1 MRRGD
6 DVTLARALAEALDGR
21 AEPTGELQAIV
32 RVLEA
37 AAAEARFDVA
47 AAETERALAAARPRP
62 RSRTRRRWPVP
73 VAVAAAAAVAL
84 AVVLVLVS
92 PFGSSPVVDVQA
104 QALAALGGPG
114 VVLEVSERIVPGPA
128 GGFAAST
135 RTGWIDPARGRA
147 AWTQRTAAGTVVD
160 QTLVERGR
168 ITRYDPATATAVVAR
183 TCAALATGCAA
194 AVDPVA
200 VYRQALLRASATSA
214 RPVMFAG
221 RSAYSFALP
230 VVRLADAA
238 RIAQVVTVDAR
249 SLLPERIE
257 WRLHG
262 TDGRARTVAVIDVEH
277 VTAVPRDFAPQDAFT
292 LPLAPGTAV
301 TQLAAPGRPVRLVS
315 TRTLNLAQ
323 ARALR
328 PRIDWLGPRF
338 RGHRLGAITLY
349 RYNAG
354 VAVRLRYGPLLV
366 WNYGP
371 VVPPRLISRLL
382 VPIKQVPIGSRTARM
397 YATAGGA
404 FAGEIDRRGGTA
416 VVIASAAQSESVFRA
431 VSRLRALATAGAG

>member
-47 AAETERALAAARPRP
+47 AAETERALESARPP
-62 RSRTRRRWPVP
+62 ARSRRRWPVP
-73 VAVAAAAAVAL
+73 VAVAAAAAIAL
-84 AVVLVLVS
+84 AVVLVLAS
-92 PFGSSPVVDVQA
+92 PFGSSPGVDVQA

-200 VYRQALLRASATSA
+200 VYRQALLRVAATSA
-214 RPVMFAG
+214 RPVTFHG
-221 RSAYSFALP
+221 KSAYRFSLP
-230 VVRLADAA
+230 VVRLADAT
-238 RIAQVVTVDAR
+238 RIAQIVTVDAR
-249 SLLPERIE
+249 SLLPKRIE
-257 WRLHG
+257 WRVHG
-262 TDGRARTVAVIDVEH
+262 PRSRARTVAVIDVEH
-277 VTAVPRDFAPQDAFT
+277 VAAVPRDFAPQDAFA

-315 TRTLNLAQ
+315 TRPLTVAQ

-338 RGHRLGAITLY
+338 RAHRLGAITLY

-371 VVPPRLISRLL
+371 VVPPGLISRLL
-382 VPIKQVPIGSRTARM
+382 VPIKQVPVGRRTARM

-416 VVIASAAQSESVFRA
+416 VAIAAAAQSESVFLA
-431 VSRLRALATAGAG
+431 VSRLRPMAGAG

>member
-1 MRRGD
+1 MRGGD

-21 AEPTGELQAIV
+21 AEPTPELQAIV

-47 AAETERALAAARPRP
+47 AAETERALESARPRP
-62 RSRTRRRWPVP
+62 RAHRRWPVP
-73 VAVAAAAAVAL
+73 VAAAAAVAIAL
-84 AVVLVLVS
+84 AVALVLIS
-92 PFGSSPVVDVQA
+92 PFGSSRVVDVQA
-104 QALAALGGPG
+104 QALAALGGPD
-114 VVLEVSERIVPGPA
+114 VVLEVSERISPGPA

-135 RTGWIDPARGRA
+135 RTGWIDPTRGRA

-168 ITRYDPATATAVVAR
+168 ITRYDPATAAAVVAR

-200 VYRQALLRASATSA
+200 VYRQALLRVSATSA
-214 RPVMFAG
+214 RPVTFAG
-221 RSAYSFALP
+221 KSAYRFSLP

-238 RIAQVVTVDAR
+238 RIAQIVTIDAR

-257 WRLHG
+257 WRLRGPH
-262 TDGRARTVAVIDVEH
+262 GRARTVAVIDVDH
-277 VTAVPRDFAPQDAFT
+277 VAAVARDLVPQDAFT

-315 TRTLNLAQ
+315 TRPLTLAQ

-328 PRIDWLGPRF
+328 PPIDWLGPLF

-354 VAVRLRYGPLLV
+354 VAVRLRYGALFV
-366 WNYGP
+366 WSYGP
-371 VVPPRLISRLL
+371 VVPPALLSRLL
-382 VPIKQVPIGSRTARM
+382 VPIKQVPVGPRTARM

-404 FAGEIDRRGGTA
+404 FAAEIDRRGGTA
-416 VVIASAAQSESVFRA
+416 VVIASTAHSDSVFVA
-431 VSRLRALATAGAG
+431 LSHLRMLVRAGAG

>member
-21 AEPTGELQAIV
+21 VEPTGELQAIV

-37 AAAEARFDVA
+37 AAADARFDVA
-47 AAETERALAAARPRP
+47 AAETERALQSARPQP
-62 RSRTRRRWPVP
+62 RKVRRRWPIP
-73 VAVAAAAAVAL
+73 AAVAAAAAIAI
-84 AVVLVLVS
+84 AAVLVLAS
-92 PFGSSPVVDVQA
+92 PFGSSPAVDVQA
-104 QALAALGGPG
+104 QALSALGGPG
-114 VVLEVSERIVPGPA
+114 SVLTVSERIVPESA

-135 RTGWIDPARGRA
+135 RTGWIDPTRGRS

-160 QTLVERGR
+160 RTLVERGR
-168 ITRYDPATATAVVAR
+168 ITRYDPATATAVVAP
-183 TCAALATGCAA
+183 TCAALATGCAT

-200 VYRQALLRASATSA
+200 VYRQALLRVPATSA
-214 RPVMFAG
+214 RPVTFAG
-221 RSAYSFALP
+221 RSAYRFSLP

-238 RIAQVVTVDAR
+238 RIAQVVTIDAR

-257 WRLHG
+257 WRVRGPH
-262 TDGRARTVAVIDVEH
+262 RRVRTLAVIDVRH
-277 VTAVPRDFAPQDAFT
+277 VAAVARDLAPQDAFR

-301 TQLAAPGRPVRLVS
+301 TQLTAPGQPVRLVS
-315 TRTLNLAQ
+315 TRPLTPAQ

-338 RGHRLGAITLY
+338 LGHRLDAITLY

-354 VAVRLRYGPLLV
+354 VAVRLRYGPLFV

-371 VVPPRLISRLL
+371 VVPPGLLSRLV
-382 VPIKQVPIGSRTARM
+382 VPVKQMPLGTRTVRL
-397 YATAGGA
+397 YATAGGD
-404 FAGEIDRRGGTA
+404 FAAEIDRPGGTA
-416 VVIASAAQSESVFRA
+416 VVISSAAHSGAVFSA
-431 VSRLRALATAGAG
+431 LSRLRPLATAGAG